1 MKVSIITVVYNAAST
16 IEDTITSVLNQ
27 SYPNIEY
34 IIVDGQSND
43 GSIDIIK
50 KYSNKIS
57 KFKSEKDEGIYD
69 AMNKGIAMATG
80 DVIGILNADDVYEH
94 SDVIK
99 NIVDKFQEKNP
110 DAVYADLKYVMKD
123 DLNKVIRYWK
133 SGKYRDGKF
142 LYGWMP
148 PHPTFFVKKDT
159 YNKLGLYRT
168 DLKSASDYE
177 LMLRFIHVNKINIDY
192 LPEVIIR
199 MREGG
204 VSNHSIKNRL
214 NANKEDRKAWELN
227 NIKPGP
233 FTLIL
238 KPLSKLLQFIIK
250 E

>member
-1 MKVSIITVVYNAAST
+1 MKVSIITVVYNASST

-50 KYSNKIS
+50 KYSNRIS

-80 DVIGILNADDVYEH
+80 DVVGILNADDVYEH
-94 SDVIK
+94 AEVIK
-99 NIVDKFQEKNP
+99 NIVTKFHEKNS
-110 DAVYADLKYVMKD
+110 DAVYADLKYVMKN

-133 SGKYRDGKF
+133 LGKYSDGKF

-148 PHPTFFVKKDT
+148 PHPTFFVKKDV
-159 YNKLGLYRT
+159 YNKLGFYRT

-238 KPLSKLLQFIIK
+238 KPLSKLFQFIVK

>member
-57 KFKSEKDEGIYD
+57 KFKSEKDAGIYD
-69 AMNKGIAMATG
+69 AMNKGIEMATG

-94 SDVIK
+94 SEVIK

-204 VSNHSIKNRL
+204 MSNHSIKNRL

>member
-1 MKVSIITVVYNAAST
+1 
-16 IEDTITSVLNQ
+16 
-27 SYPNIEY
+27 
-34 IIVDGQSND
+34 
-43 GSIDIIK
+43 
-50 KYSNKIS
+50 
-57 KFKSEKDEGIYD
+57 
-69 AMNKGIAMATG
+69 
-80 DVIGILNADDVYEH
+80 VIGILNADDVYEH
-94 SDVIK
+94 VEVIK
-99 NIVDKFQEKNP
+99 NIVAKFQEKNS
-110 DAVYADLKYVMKD
+110 DAVYADLKYVMKN

-148 PHPTFFVKKDT
+148 PHPTFFVKKDA

-238 KPLSKLLQFIIK
+238 KPLSKLFQFIVK